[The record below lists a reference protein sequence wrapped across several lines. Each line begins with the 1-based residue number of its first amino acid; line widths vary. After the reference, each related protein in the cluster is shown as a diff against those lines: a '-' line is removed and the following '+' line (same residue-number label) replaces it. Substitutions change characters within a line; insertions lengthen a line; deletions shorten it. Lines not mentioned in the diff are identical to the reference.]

1 MAAMNHSWEVILEHW
16 KPDFSPYLVGLFRI
30 GSHSHGTYI
39 PPENELGI
47 DDVDYMAI
55 VIPPPIRVLGL
66 DRFENAQV
74 MVQPLDVVIYEWSK
88 YVRLLLK
95 ANPNVL
101 GTLWLNTDDVILRS
115 PVYDELIAMRQAF
128 VSQRAQLA
136 FAGYAKQQLY
146 KMTHCAG
153 QGYLGAKRKQ
163 LVERFG
169 YDTKNAAHMIRL
181 LRMCAE
187 FLDTGVLQVRRPDA
201 DLLKAIKQGQWSVP
215 QVEQEAARLFEAIDK
230 KLQQTTLPTCSD
242 SNAAE
247 TVLLR
252 GYFEFAW
259 ANLCPTGQ
267 NPL

>member
-1 MAAMNHSWEVILEHW
+1 MSDAWQTILEHW

-39 PPENELGI
+39 PPENEHGL
-47 DDVDYMAI
+47 DDIDYMAI
-55 VIPPPIRVLGL
+55 VIPPPHRVLGL
-66 DRFENAQV
+66 DKFENAQV
-74 MVQPLDVVIYEWSK
+74 MAAPLDVIVYEWGK

-101 GTLWLNTDDVILRS
+101 GTLWLEAEDIVVRS
-115 PVYDELIAMRQAF
+115 ALYDELLAIRSAF
-128 VSQRAQLA
+128 VSQRAQGA
-136 FAGYAKQQLY
+136 FAGYAKEQLY

-163 LVERFG
+163 LVEQFG

-181 LRMCAE
+181 LRMCSE
-187 FLDTGVLQVRRPDA
+187 FLDTGVLAVRRPDA
-201 DLLKAIKQGQWSVP
+201 ETLKDIKRGQWTIH
-215 QVEQEAARLFEAIDK
+215 QIENEAARLFELIDK
-230 KLQQTTLPTCSD
+230 KLQHTKLPPSSD
-242 SNAAE
+242 AKAAE
-247 TVLLR
+247 ALLLH

-259 ANLCPTGQ
+259 PHECPTSG

>member
-1 MAAMNHSWEVILEHW
+1 MNNEWEKILEHW
-16 KPDFSPYLVGLFRI
+16 KPDFSPYLVALFRI

-47 DDVDYMAI
+47 DDIDYMAI
-55 VIPPPIRVLGL
+55 VIPPPSRVLGL
-66 DRFENAQV
+66 DKFENAQV
-74 MVQPLDVVIYEWSK
+74 MAPPLDVVIYEWGK

-101 GTLWLNTDDVILRS
+101 GTLWLESEDIIVRS
-115 PVYDELIAMRQAF
+115 PLYDELIAARPAF
-128 VSQRAQLA
+128 VSQRAQGA
-136 FAGYAKQQLY
+136 FAGYAREQLY

-169 YDTKNAAHMIRL
+169 FDTKNAAHLIRL

-187 FLDTGVLQVRRPDA
+187 FLDSGVLQVRRPDA
-201 DLLKAIKQGQWSVP
+201 ESLKAIKQGQWTVQ
-215 QVEQEAARLFEAIDK
+215 QVEEEAARLFEAIDE
-230 KLQQTTLPTCSD
+230 KLKRTTLPTYSD
-242 SNAAE
+242 SKAAE
-247 TVLLR
+247 SLLLR

-259 ANLCPTGQ
+259 QHRLPIGVDRI
-267 NPL
+267 